1 MAEVIDFLNVKPGKR
16 YIDATVDCG
25 GHTIEILKRGG
36 LVLGL
41 DRDEEAIENLKK
53 RVKGQRSA
61 LSEVEGPKVKSLDQ
75 RLTLVQG
82 NFSKIGEIAKKY
94 NFEDVDGILFDLGV
108 SSRQLDNSSRGFSFL
123 RSGPLDMRM
132 DRDSNITAA
141 DLVNNFDKRR
151 LYEIFKNYGQE
162 KLSRPIADAIESA
175 RSLKPIET
183 TGELTRIAETAYRK
197 FGLKSKI
204 HPATKIFLALR
215 IVVNSELLNLNEALP
230 QTVEI
235 LKVGGRLAVISFH
248 SLEDAQV
255 KRFVKREN
263 RLKVLTQKPIGPTD
277 LEIIKNVRSRS
288 AKLRVAEKIN
298 A

>member
-16 YIDATVDCG
+16 YIDATIDCG
-25 GHTIEILKRGG
+25 GHAIEILKRGG

-53 RVKGQRSA
+53 RIKSQRA
-61 LSEVEGPKVKSLDQ
+61 KVKNLDQ

-82 NFSKIGEIAKKY
+82 NFSKIREIAKKY

-108 SSRQLDNSSRGFSFL
+108 SSRQLDKASRGFSFL

-132 DRDSNITAA
+132 DRDSNIQAA

-162 KLSRPIADAIESA
+162 KLSRSIADAIESA
-175 RSLKPIET
+175 RRLKPIET
-183 TGELTRIAETAYRK
+183 TGELARIAETAYRK

-263 RLKVLTQKPIGPTD
+263 RLKVLTEKPIGPSD
-277 LEIIKNVRSRS
+277 LEIIKNTRSRS